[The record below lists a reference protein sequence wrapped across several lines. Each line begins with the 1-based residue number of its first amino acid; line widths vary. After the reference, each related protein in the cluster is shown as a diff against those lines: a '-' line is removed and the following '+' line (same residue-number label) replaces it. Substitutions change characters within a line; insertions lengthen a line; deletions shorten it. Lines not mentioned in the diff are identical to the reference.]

1 MYTSIQK
8 QYNYSVFIIIHY
20 FIQQGHI
27 KLIVKV
33 INKTSNKICYFK
45 SSLFIKNN
53 SSNNPEK

>member
-53 SSNNPEK
+53 